1 MKVIFLSDV
10 KGSGK
15 KGELKDVADGYAK
28 NFLLP
33 KKLAAEATA
42 KSIAELDQK
51 KAADKHRAEVEKAEA
66 AEFAKKIS
74 GTKITIK
81 SKAGA
86 GGKLFGAV
94 TAANVAE
101 AITTAYDFSVDK
113 KKITLPADIKTFG
126 IYPAEIK
133 LTQGIIAKINVEVA
147 E

>member
-1 MKVIFLSDV
+1 MKVIFLQDV

-15 KGELKDVADGYAK
+15 KGDLKEVADGYAK

-33 KKLAAEATA
+33 KKLASEATA
-42 KSIAELDQK
+42 KSIAELESK
-51 KAADKHRAEVEKAEA
+51 KAADMHRADVAKADA

-94 TAANVAE
+94 TAANVAD
-101 AITTAYDFSVDK
+101 AIDAAYGFAVDK
-113 KKITLPADIKTFG
+113 KKITLPAEIKTFG
-126 IYPAEIK
+126 VYPAEIK
-133 LTQGIIAKINVEVA
+133 LAQGVTAKINVEVA

>member
-1 MKVIFLSDV
+1 MKVIFLQDV

-15 KGELKDVADGYAK
+15 KGDLKDVADGYAK
-28 NFLLP
+28 NFLFP

-42 KSIAELDQK
+42 KSIAELESK
-51 KAADKHRAEVEKAEA
+51 KAADIHRADVAKADA
-66 AEFAKKIS
+66 AEFAKKIN

-101 AITTAYDFSVDK
+101 ALETAYSYNVDK
-113 KKITLPADIKTFG
+113 KKITLPSEIKTFG

-133 LTQGIIAKINVEVA
+133 LAQGVTAKINIEVA

>member
-15 KGELKDVADGYAK
+15 KGDLKEVADGYAK

-42 KSIAELDQK
+42 KSIAELESK
-51 KAADKHRAEVEKAEA
+51 KAADTHRTELAKADAE
-66 AEFAKKIS
+66 EFAKKIS
-74 GTKITIK
+74 GSKITIK

-94 TAANVAE
+94 TAANVADAIE
-101 AITTAYDFSVDK
+101 AAYNFAVDK
-113 KKITLPADIKTFG
+113 KKITLASDIKTFG

-133 LTQGIIAKINVEVA
+133 LFQGVSAKINVEVT

>member
-1 MKVIFLSDV
+1 MKVIFLQDV

-15 KGELKDVADGYAK
+15 KGDLKEVADGYAK

-33 KKLAAEATA
+33 KKLVAEATA
-42 KSIAELDQK
+42 KSISELEGK
-51 KAADKHRAEVEKAEA
+51 KAADAHRADVAKAEA
-66 AEFAKKIS
+66 QEFAKKIS
-74 GTKITIK
+74 GSKITIK

-101 AITTAYDFSVDK
+101 AVEAAYGYTVDK
-113 KKITLPADIKTFG
+113 KKITLPAEIKTFG

-133 LTQGIIAKINVEVA
+133 LASGVTAKINVEVS